1 MADNNAR
8 GSNLTQEDRARG
20 GRESAKRQV
29 RDERGQ
35 FAGIRGKKTEEKEK
49 KHAGESRAEQGE
61 QKQQQ
66 GNNQGREQGE
76 Q

>member
-20 GRESAKRQV
+20 GRESARRQV

-35 FAGIRGKKTEEKEK
+35 FAGIRGKKPEEKEK

-61 QKQQQ
+61 QKQQ
-66 GNNQGREQGE
+66 GNNQGREQGG